1 MIFFKATTTPT
12 STLTFPSFSNNANCD
27 FETDYCDYI
36 PNFRFERWKG
46 KAPADQFKPSSG
58 PDADHT
64 TGSGYYAL
72 CVGKKLA
79 NDNDFCTLNK
89 TFTNNN
95 EVKFTFWYY
104 LYGTT
109 VGSLELK
116 KNDESVWSDST
127 QLKAWKKGE
136 IDFPIGTYTV

>member
-1 MIFFKATTTPT
+1 
-12 STLTFPSFSNNANCD
+12 
-27 FETDYCDYI
+27 
-36 PNFRFERWKG
+36 
-46 KAPADQFKPSSG
+46 
-58 PDADHT
+58 
-64 TGSGYYAL
+64 L

-104 LYGTT
+104 LSGTT
-109 VGSLELK
+109 VGSLELTM
-116 KNDESVWSDST
+116 NDESVWSDST
-127 QLKAWKKGE
+127 RLKAWKKGE

>member
-1 MIFFKATTTPT
+1 M
-12 STLTFPSFSNNANCD
+12 
-27 FETDYCDYI
+27 
-36 PNFRFERWKG
+36 
-46 KAPADQFKPSSG
+46 
-58 PDADHT
+58 
-64 TGSGYYAL
+64 

-127 QLKAWKKGE
+127 KLNAWKKGE
-136 IDFPIGTYTV
+136 IYFPIGTYTV